1 MSEKEES
8 VGEDRIGSNKW
19 CLCGGYC
26 RPMQTVS
33 ESSCCRDTNEILFE
47 GVF

>member
-8 VGEDRIGSNKW
+8 VGEDRIGNSKW
-19 CLCGGYC
+19 CLCGEYC
-26 RPMQTVS
+26 RPVQTVS
-33 ESSCCRDTNEILFE
+33 ESSCCRDTNEIMFE